1 MKMSL
6 HAIVSNSEMTKNY
19 KTCRGKAERL
29 GKIFVLRNNR
39 PDAVL
44 FSINEYEK
52 RSEAIEHQENIEEKS
67 GIRLLEPLPEDSTRK
82 RYAVRHLADDGEESK
97 P

>member
-52 RSEAIEHQENIEEKS
+52 RSAAIEHQETIEERN
-67 GIRLLEPLPEDSTRK
+67 GIKPLEPLPEDATRK
-82 RYAVRHLADDGEESK
+82 RYAVRRLANDGEQ
-97 P
+97 PQP